1 MATNGRL
8 SADREFVIGNRAQEL
23 FVAVVGICD
32 PRKDKSHFPA
42 YCRDETGGEMIR
54 AAREI
59 LRGCLFANG
68 CRDEKRTEYQ
78 RDAYNNIVYL
88 NFLTRTAYDNKWINE
103 KQHDRILR
111 YTGELTKRIYN
122 WRRATGA
129 IK

>member
-1 MATNGRL
+1 M
-8 SADREFVIGNRAQEL
+8 
-23 FVAVVGICD
+23 AVVGICD

-88 NFLTRTAYDNKWINE
+88 NFLTRTAYDNRWINE

>member
-42 YCRDETGGEMIR
+42 Y
-54 AAREI
+54 
-59 LRGCLFANG
+59 